1 MNELKEEINSRIEY
15 IENNAS
21 EKTKQKIQKE
31 YKDAGEFSSE
41 NLDEEIENL
50 EKQNKKLKLYEKII
64 NALQENIEIDPGRVM
79 GLTDGIFSI
88 VMTLLIFGM
97 VLPTNEI
104 VNYTGFIDFIASILP
119 NMGLTIVSFILLA
132 SFWIYHHE
140 FIKIRSLNLLYL
152 WANIFY
158 LASLTFIPFTTS
170 LIGNYSH
177 FFLSNVIFGLNILLT
192 IIFFLIM
199 FYYAAKRGFLDE
211 AAIKKDKKYVYHTL
225 FIIMGFTVL
234 INLLDFFINKNF
246 IYLYLLV
253 PVISTIRDVHYK
265 LK

>member
-31 YKDAGEFSSE
+31 YKDGGEFSSE

-97 VLPTNEI
+97 VLPTDEI

-152 WANIFY
+152 WANIIQNEARKY
-158 LASLTFIPFTTS
+158 IL
-170 LIGNYSH
+170 
-177 FFLSNVIFGLNILLT
+177 FG
-192 IIFFLIM
+192 
-199 FYYAAKRGFLDE
+199 
-211 AAIKKDKKYVYHTL
+211 
-225 FIIMGFTVL
+225 
-234 INLLDFFINKNF
+234 FINIYSVYNISHWKLFTFLPFKCNF
-246 IYLYLLV
+246 RIKYSVNNPILFDNVLLCCKERI
-253 PVISTIRDVHYK
+253 P
-265 LK
+265 